1 MAMHVELVSP
11 ELILFSGEAEMVICR
26 TVGGG
31 DIAFLANHAPFL
43 GALDVAPV
51 RIRKTDGE
59 WEEAAVHGGFVHVRD
74 NTDPPVGPCGAG
86 EPHRLRPGPP
96 RPGRARTQGD
106 GHRRRRDRGPAAAG
120 ARPPVARDRRRGA
133 GLVPSVPIT
142 SAPWLRGAGRS
153 FTPGG

>member
-11 ELILFSGEAEMVICR
+11 ELILYSGDADMVICR

-43 GALDVAPV
+43 GALDDAIV

-74 NTDPPVGPCGAG
+74 NSVILLSDLA
-86 EPHRLRPGPP
+86 ELASQIDFE
-96 RPGRARTQGD
+96 RA
-106 GHRRRRDRGPAAAG
+106 RRDREELERKVMDTDDAAVEARLRRVHVRLSLQDAG
-120 ARPPVARDRRRGA
+120 
-133 GLVPSVPIT
+133 ST
-142 SAPWLRGAGRS
+142 SH
-153 FTPGG
+153 